1 MESLTLWRRDVILAP
16 RATRSEIAEGSEV
29 VSDQSVYGC
38 RNGHHGWL
46 PPGRY
51 SKRSRSGSGG
61 VGMNVRPRSRTSR
74 SNGERRKEERL
85 VTLDS
90 GGDEDDAAPALLVGM
105 PPAAM
110 GLERLTR
117 RHAVKLSPGLNCTVE
132 ECSLAVGAVVGHD
145 SVKSASRMN
154 NAVVIFLDCVDK
166 VNVIVEQGVVVQDT
180 FTPVFPLVRIQL
192 QSSDHFPDSCFEM
205 IDLTSAVSNDIPQAE
220 PVVCHELFEDV
231 PEGDEADT
239 VEWDPDDDL
248 GGADGDET
256 VVIVQINNEDVA
268 QSTALDGL
276 QLPLSSVIGLP
287 TTPVPSTHE
296 EAAHTAQVRRITAQV
311 RRITAQVRRITAQ
324 VRRIT
329 AQVRRITAQQDSGGN
344 ILPQFAFKSIGES
357 SKAEARFQIG

>member
-1 MESLTLWRRDVILAP
+1 
-16 RATRSEIAEGSEV
+16 
-29 VSDQSVYGC
+29 
-38 RNGHHGWL
+38 
-46 PPGRY
+46 
-51 SKRSRSGSGG
+51 
-61 VGMNVRPRSRTSR
+61 
-74 SNGERRKEERL
+74 
-85 VTLDS
+85 
-90 GGDEDDAAPALLVGM
+90 
-105 PPAAM
+105 M
-110 GLERLTR
+110 GLDTS
-117 RHAVKLSPGLNCTVE
+117 KS
-132 ECSLAVGAVVGHD
+132 GHD
-145 SVKSASRMN
+145 G
-154 NAVVIFLDCVDK
+154 D
-166 VNVIVEQGVVVQDT
+166 Q
-180 FTPVFPLVRIQL
+180 VRVQL

-231 PEGDEADT
+231 PGGDEADT

-276 QLPLSSVIGLP
+276 QLPLSSVMGLP

-329 AQVRRITAQQDSGGN
+329 AQVRRITAQVRRITAQVRRITAQVRRITAQVRRITAQVRRITASN
-344 ILPQFAFKSIGES
+344 STHML
-357 SKAEARFQIG
+357 